1 MEWETPLFTYDGE
14 LDVTENLKIRTE
26 GRGGKI
32 REIIVDGEVV
42 GRFRS
47 SGNDCVWFDRP
58 KPKPE
63 PEQMAFFECDY
74 SWNSIGWQKLRCGPM
89 TMAEAKALSK
99 QIEIAKAFYRNSRIV
114 PAAPPQEL
122 WGVHSN
128 CRPGPVFVCDSREL
142 AEDMAEF
149 LDDSRHVRVWDGGV
163 QPRYG
168 YVYATRQGTP

>member
-1 MEWETPLFTYDGE
+1 MNYQPTDEPVQCQPGDTFAMH
-14 LDVTENLKIRTE
+14 E
-26 GRGGKI
+26 GRPTILRDGKPVAVAWANSREEFEI
-32 REIIVDGEVV
+32 RVPE
-42 GRFRS
+42 
-47 SGNDCVWFDRP
+47 
-58 KPKPE
+58 PE
-63 PEQMAFFECDY
+63 PEQMAFFECYY

-99 QIEIAKAFYRNSRIV
+99 QIGIANAFCRNSRIV

-122 WGVHSN
+122 WGVHRN
-128 CRPGPVFVCDSREL
+128 FGPGPVFVCDSREL